1 MPVLI
6 PRALQGLYFLCE
18 PIADGSFGRLYLA
31 IHALTRQHVAI
42 KIIDK
47 KKLGAEVFRVRG
59 EIEALKRLS
68 HPNIYSLYQVIE
80 TDGTFYLILEYVPGG
95 ELFDYILHNG
105 SLQESHARV
114 LFRQLVSAI
123 GYSHSRGIAHRDLK
137 PENILLKDEQNI
149 RVIDFGLCAKNVDS
163 KFLNTYCGSLAYA
176 APEVLQNQEYN
187 GPAADI
193 WSMGVILY
201 AILCGSLPFDP
212 SKPEKL
218 PKLIVK
224 GQYSVDESLSASGRD
239 LLAQMLCVDPTAR
252 ISMMEL
258 STHPWVMHGFDAPID
273 IFCSDM
279 KLDAPLNQDIVREIS
294 LYTRIPCV
302 EMTRMLRK
310 RPYDYL
316 MATYLIM
323 QRLYVEEDILLLLQ
337 RRSQHQ
343 RSITN
348 SEEGTTSAPPQPRVR
363 CSLRP
368 HRPAGAALSNSEA
381 LRGHPNSQSTADA
394 AASVPTSAKHKNVIT
409 DTNMTNQAAVLMPPP
424 ATSKRSVGLQTPSRK
439 EVPKITTLSPG
450 RSVDSQLNQLTK
462 DLRLSDPD
470 DYSSRPPSEQ
480 LFLREEVEMDVDVE
494 EMDGTTK
501 ATTNSAG
508 ELLNMGSR
516 LNDTDSSELVAMMNS
531 SRRSHD
537 RSSGFRVSDQS
548 LSGVISSSG
557 SGGAGL
563 FRNIILARK
572 TSTTATTTTTA
583 NTPTLSSTTNGVQ
596 PTSVSSKL
604 KKIRVGG
611 IGNSNNNNNNVMLAR
626 PELSAAEVLDRISE
640 SLRKN
645 SIRFTLKRHGFLC
658 TFANDWGR
666 TLLEFAIEVVSVV
679 GKPSLSKRL
688 HLPPSKKANNGNN
701 QPSTGPQSERS
712 SSTESGHQHN
722 QIGIKI
728 KRLQGDAFTYASICR
743 TVLDQAEV
751 KMFTCLV

>member
-1 MPVLI
+1 M
-6 PRALQGLYFLCE
+6 YFLCE

-80 TDGTFYLILEYVPGG
+80 TDGTFYLILE
-95 ELFDYILHNG
+95 
-105 SLQESHARV
+105 
-114 LFRQLVSAI
+114 
-123 GYSHSRGIAHRDLK
+123 
-137 PENILLKDEQNI
+137 ENILLKDEQNI
-149 RVIDFGLCAKNVDS
+149 RVIDFGLCAK
-163 KFLNTYCGSLAYA
+163 
-176 APEVLQNQEYN
+176 
-187 GPAADI
+187 ADI

-218 PKLIVK
+218 PKLIVR
-224 GQYSVDESLSASGRD
+224 GQYSVDESLSQNGRD

-252 ISMMEL
+252 ISMAEL

-273 IFCSDM
+273 IFCTEM
-279 KLDAPLNQDIVREIS
+279 KLDAALNQDIVREIS
-294 LYTRIPCV
+294 LYTRIPYV

-310 RPYDYL
+310 VVYLFSLFKYFASGVMTAYSSAEFKRNEAINSRPYDYL

-343 RSITN
+343 HSIAS
-348 SEEGTTSAPPQPRVR
+348 SEESTTSAPSQPRLR
-363 CSLRP
+363 YSLRP
-368 HRPAGAALSNSEA
+368 HRPLGTTSSNSEA
-381 LRGHPNSQSTADA
+381 LRAHSNPQSSADA
-394 AASVPTSAKHKNVIT
+394 ATSVPTSTRHKSVLT
-409 DTNMTNQAAVLMPPP
+409 DNNMTNQTEILMPPP
-424 ATSKRSVGLQTPSRK
+424 VTSKRSVGLQTPSRK
-439 EVPKITTLSPG
+439 EVPNITTLSPG
-450 RSVDSQLNQLTK
+450 RSIDSQLNQLTK
-462 DLRLSDPD
+462 DLRLGSPGE
-470 DYSSRPPSEQ
+470 YSSRPPSER
-480 LFLREEVEMDVDVE
+480 LFPREELEVDVDVE
-494 EMDGTTK
+494 KVKRTTK
-501 ATTNSAG
+501 TTANSTG
-508 ELLNMGSR
+508 DFLNMSLGIY
-516 LNDTDSSELVAMMNS
+516 DTDSSEMVTTAAMNS
-531 SRRSHD
+531 AGHSHD

-548 LSGVISSSG
+548 LSSVVNSSE

-572 TSTTATTTTTA
+572 TSTTAATTTTTNA
-583 NTPTLSSTTNGVQ
+583 PTLSLTTNGMQ

-611 IGNSNNNNNNVMLAR
+611 TGGSNNSNNNVMLAR
-626 PELSAAEVLDRISE
+626 PELSAGEVLDRISE

-645 SIRFTLKRHGFLC
+645 SIRFTLKRHGFIC

-679 GKPSLSKRL
+679 GKPSLSKRF
-688 HLPPSKKANNGNN
+688 HLPPSKKSSSGNN
-701 QPSTGPQSERS
+701 QPSTGHRS
-712 SSTESGHQHN
+712 GRSPSIESGHQLN

-751 KMFTCLV
+751 KMFTSLA

>member
-310 RPYDYL
+310 VVTEDFITSRALDS
-316 MATYLIM
+316 IM
-323 QRLYVEEDILLLLQ
+323 NL
-337 RRSQHQ
+337 
-343 RSITN
+343 
-348 SEEGTTSAPPQPRVR
+348 
-363 CSLRP
+363 
-368 HRPAGAALSNSEA
+368 
-381 LRGHPNSQSTADA
+381 AD
-394 AASVPTSAKHKNVIT
+394 
-409 DTNMTNQAAVLMPPP
+409 
-424 ATSKRSVGLQTPSRK
+424 
-439 EVPKITTLSPG
+439 
-450 RSVDSQLNQLTK
+450 
-462 DLRLSDPD
+462 
-470 DYSSRPPSEQ
+470 
-480 LFLREEVEMDVDVE
+480 
-494 EMDGTTK
+494 
-501 ATTNSAG
+501 
-508 ELLNMGSR
+508 
-516 LNDTDSSELVAMMNS
+516 
-531 SRRSHD
+531 
-537 RSSGFRVSDQS
+537 
-548 LSGVISSSG
+548 
-557 SGGAGL
+557 
-563 FRNIILARK
+563 
-572 TSTTATTTTTA
+572 
-583 NTPTLSSTTNGVQ
+583 
-596 PTSVSSKL
+596 
-604 KKIRVGG
+604 
-611 IGNSNNNNNNVMLAR
+611 
-626 PELSAAEVLDRISE
+626 
-640 SLRKN
+640 
-645 SIRFTLKRHGFLC
+645 
-658 TFANDWGR
+658 
-666 TLLEFAIEVVSVV
+666 
-679 GKPSLSKRL
+679 
-688 HLPPSKKANNGNN
+688 
-701 QPSTGPQSERS
+701 
-712 SSTESGHQHN
+712 
-722 QIGIKI
+722 
-728 KRLQGDAFTYASICR
+728 
-743 TVLDQAEV
+743 
-751 KMFTCLV
+751 

>member
-18 PIADGSFGRLYLA
+18 PIADGSFGKLYLA

-42 KIIDK
+42 KIIEK
-47 KKLGAEVFRVRG
+47 KKLGVVSGAEVFRVRG

-149 RVIDFGLCAKNVDS
+149 RVIDFGLCAKNADN
-163 KFLNTYCGSLAYA
+163 KFLTTYCGSLAYA

-218 PKLIVK
+218 PKLIMK
-224 GQYSVDESLSASGRD
+224 GQYTMDESLSATGRD

-252 ISMMEL
+252 ISMVEL
-258 STHPWVMHGFDAPID
+258 STHPWVMHGFDTPID
-273 IFCSDM
+273 IFCAEM

-294 LYTRIPCV
+294 LYTRIPYV

-337 RRSQHQ
+337 RRSQNP
-343 RSITN
+343 RSIAG
-348 SEEGTTSAPPQPRVR
+348 SEESTTSAPLQPRLR
-363 CSLRP
+363 YSLRP
-368 HRPAGAALSNSEA
+368 HRHVCTTTSNSEA
-381 LRGHPNSQSTADA
+381 LRSHANSKSSADA
-394 AASVPTSAKHKNVIT
+394 ATSVPTPITHKSALT
-409 DTNMTNQAAVLMPPP
+409 DNNMANQTGILVPPVS
-424 ATSKRSVGLQTPSRK
+424 SKRSVGLQTPSRK
-439 EVPKITTLSPG
+439 EVPQIVTLSPG

-462 DLRLSDPD
+462 DLRLSNPD

-480 LFLREEVEMDVDVE
+480 LFPQEEVQVDVDVE
-494 EMDGTTK
+494 EVKGDTK
-501 ATTNSAG
+501 TANSAG
-508 ELLNMGSR
+508 DLLNI
-516 LNDTDSSELVAMMNS
+516 
-531 SRRSHD
+531 
-537 RSSGFRVSDQS
+537 GFRVYDTTAGTTAMAGDFRGSDQS
-548 LSGVISSSG
+548 LSSVINSSG
-557 SGGAGL
+557 SGGACL
-563 FRNIILARK
+563 LRNIILARK
-572 TSTTATTTTTA
+572 ASSNAPTSITP
-583 NTPTLSSTTNGVQ
+583 NTPALSLTINGAQ
-596 PTSVSSKL
+596 PTLVSSKL

-611 IGNSNNNNNNVMLAR
+611 IGSGNNSNNNVMLAR
-626 PELSAAEVLDRISE
+626 PELSAGEVLDRISE
-640 SLRKN
+640 SLRQN
-645 SIRFTLKRHGFLC
+645 SIRFTLKRHGFIC

-679 GKPSLSKRL
+679 GKPSLSKRF
-688 HLPPSKKANNGNN
+688 HLPPPKKSSSGNN
-701 QPSTGPQSERS
+701 QPSVGHRS
-712 SSTESGHQHN
+712 GRSPSTESGHQLD

-743 TVLDQAEV
+743 TVLNQAGV
-751 KMFTCLV
+751 KMFTSS